1 MTLSG
6 AEMIIQAFQKEGVE
20 CVFGIPGGS
29 VIPLYDA
36 LYDAPFHTILT
47 RHEQAACHAADGYA
61 RVSGKPGVCVAT
73 SGPGAT
79 NIVTGLANA
88 HMDSVPLV
96 VVTGQVVA
104 SAIGTD
110 AFQEADIYGS
120 SLPLVKHSF
129 LVRTIEELPHALRG
143 AFLIASSGRPGP
155 VLVDVPSSV
164 QKERGSFDY
173 PPEVHFPGYHPEN
186 RKDFTHLERSTALL
200 SASSNPVIIAGGG
213 CIISG
218 AEKELLQLAE
228 RCAIPVVSTLMGKG
242 AFPEEHPLSLGM
254 VGMHG
259 TPQANLAVS
268 EADVIL
274 ALGTRFSD
282 RSTGGRQT
290 YAPKAT
296 IIHVDL
302 DEAELGKNIFSPF
315 PILGDVKAVLSRILE
330 KLPPQKKRTSWL
342 EKIQEWRQTYP
353 LREENPPDS
362 LGVPGILREVRT
374 IQGDTGIL
382 ATDVGQH
389 QMWAALHYKVN
400 RSHTYLT
407 SGGLGTMGFGLPAAM
422 GAAFARP
429 GERIACISGDGSF
442 LMNIQELETCRR
454 YDLPI
459 TVVLC
464 NNGSLGM
471 VRQWQDLFFQ
481 QRFSGTCESPT
492 CSFTQVARGFGL
504 QAWRAANQGEL
515 RKALA
520 EAFSCQGPSL
530 VECMTSPEDNVYPM
544 VPAGGNLKNFL
555 FYPF

>member
-36 LYDAPFHTILT
+36 LYDAPFRRVLM

-61 RVSGKPGVCVAT
+61 RTSGKVGVCIAT

-79 NIVTGLANA
+79 NVVTGLANA

-129 LVRTIEELPHALRG
+129 LVRTIQELPRALRG
-143 AFLIASSGRPGP
+143 AFVIANSGRPGP

-164 QKERGSFDY
+164 QKERGAFDY
-173 PPEVHFPGYHPEN
+173 PPEINFPGYHPET
-186 RKDFTHLERSTALL
+186 RRDFTHLERALALL
-200 SASSNPVIIAGGG
+200 GGSSKPVILAGGG
-213 CIISG
+213 CILSG
-218 AEKELLQLAE
+218 AEAELLEFAE
-228 RCAIPVVSTLMGKG
+228 KCHIPVVNTLMGKG

-259 TPQANLAVS
+259 TPQANLAIS
-268 EADVIL
+268 EAEVIL

-290 YAPKAT
+290 YAPRAT

-302 DEAELGKNIFSPF
+302 DEAELGKNIFTPF
-315 PILGDVKAVLSRILE
+315 PMVGDVKEVLSRMLG
-330 KLPPQKKRTSWL
+330 KLPPQKSRSSWL
-342 EKIQEWRQTYP
+342 EKIEAWRQEYP
-353 LREENPPDS
+353 MKDENPPGS
-362 LGVPGILREVRT
+362 LSVPGVLREIRG
-374 IQGDTGIL
+374 IQGNQGVLT
-382 ATDVGQH
+382 TDVGQH
-389 QMWAALHYKVN
+389 QMWAALYYKVN
-400 RSHTYLT
+400 RSRTYLT
-407 SGGLGTMGFGLPAAM
+407 SGGLGTMGFGLPSAM

-429 GERIACISGDGSF
+429 GERIACIAGDGSF

-454 YDLPI
+454 YNLPI
-459 TVVLC
+459 TMVIC
-464 NNGSLGM
+464 NNGALGM

-481 QRFSGTCESPT
+481 QRFSGTCEAPT
-492 CSFTQVARGFGL
+492 CSFSQVARAFGL
-504 QAWRAANQGEL
+504 QAWTVTNQEEL
-515 RKALA
+515 KNAF
-520 EAFSCQGPSL
+520 EQAFSCEGPSL
-530 VECMTSPEDNVYPM
+530 VECMVPQEDNVYPM
-544 VPAGGNLKNFL
+544 VPAGGDLKNFL
-555 FYPF
+555 FHPF